1 MSSRYKSTKRR
12 SYMKNFIALLIGFF
26 CLAILSGCSTSPQN
40 KIARRW
46 VVSDVYGDAD
56 QKRRFAERQED
67 RGGEIEFSKDGKI
80 LIYEKGVLDEKGT
93 YTLAPDGQSLIYN
106 NDGSTRQNSFKIVTL
121 TSTKFEFVPVGETSD
136 TIICI
141 VKP

>member
-1 MSSRYKSTKRR
+1 
-12 SYMKNFIALLIGFF
+12 MKKPLALLICTFYI
-26 CLAILSGCSTSPQN
+26 AILSGCSTSPQD

-67 RGGEIEFSKDGKI
+67 GVREIEFTKDGKI
-80 LIYEKGVLDEKGT
+80 LLYEKGVLDEKGT

-106 NDGSTRQNSFKIVTL
+106 NDGSTRKNSFKIVSL
-121 TSTKFEFVPVGETSD
+121 TSTKFEFVPVGDTED